1 MNDFVNKLAK
11 MVGFIA
17 VGLFQ
22 LLYLKKKS
30 TLLYSILVGNIE
42 LSTYTH
48 QLLHCLNVPYLLA
61 IQNML

>member
-22 LLYLKKKS
+22 LLYLKKKKS
-30 TLLYSILVGNIE
+30 TSLYSILVGNIE

-48 QLLHCLNVPYLLA
+48 
-61 IQNML
+61 

>member
-22 LLYLKKKS
+22 LLYLKK
-30 TLLYSILVGNIE
+30 IHVVV
-42 LSTYTH
+42 
-48 QLLHCLNVPYLLA
+48 LNPRGKY
-61 IQNML
+61 

>member
-30 TLLYSILVGNIE
+30 TSFYSILVGNME

-48 QLLHCLNVPYLLA
+48 
-61 IQNML
+61 

>member
-22 LLYLKKKS
+22 LLYLKKK
-30 TLLYSILVGNIE
+30 IHVVV
-42 LSTYTH
+42 
-48 QLLHCLNVPYLLA
+48 LNPRGKY
-61 IQNML
+61 

>member
-22 LLYLKKKS
+22 LLYLKKKNPRRCTQS
-30 TLLYSILVGNIE
+30 SWEILNCRR
-42 LSTYTH
+42 TH
-48 QLLHCLNVPYLLA
+48 TNFFIV
-61 IQNML
+61 

>member
-22 LLYLKKKS
+22 LLYLKKNPRCCTQS
-30 TLLYSILVGNIE
+30 SWEILNCRR
-42 LSTYTH
+42 TH
-48 QLLHCLNVPYLLA
+48 TNFFIV
-61 IQNML
+61 